1 MTSIPKALGRIGH
14 LPFGALLD
22 LLLPPACSVCDELLD
37 DPHEVICPT
46 CRFGFDPIPVPI
58 CKRCGQAWT
67 GQNDCPDCQKEQPP
81 LERIRSA
88 YAFGGTMQDAILA
101 LKMGR
106 RRELAN
112 PLADA
117 LLQAE
122 APDWSWDNMD
132 LLVPIPLHRKRL
144 AERGFNQAAL
154 LAQHLSQGT
163 GLPCDLGLLRRTR
176 PTPAQS
182 GQSDRATRRLNVQGA
197 FSVRHPQRIA
207 GLSICL
213 VDDVVT
219 TGATLSSA
227 AKALKKVGAG
237 QVTGL
242 TLARTTHL

>member
-1 MTSIPKALGRIGH
+1 MTSIRNALGRIVR

-46 CRFGFDPIPVPI
+46 CRFGFDPIPAPI
-58 CKRCGQAWT
+58 CIRCGQPWT
-67 GQNDCPDCQKEQPP
+67 GQTACPDCQQEQPP

-106 RRELAN
+106 RRELAK

-117 LLQAE
+117 LADAQ
-122 APDWSWDNMD
+122 APDWSWADVD

-154 LAQHLSQGT
+154 LAQHLSWRLD
-163 GLPCDLGLLRRTR
+163 LPCELGLLRRIR
-176 PTPAQS
+176 ATPAQS
-182 GQSDRATRRLNVQGA
+182 GQIDRTTRKRNVQGA
-197 FSVRHPQRIA
+197 FSARHPRRIA
-207 GLSICL
+207 GQRICL

-227 AKALKKVGAG
+227 AMALKKVGAG
-237 QVTGL
+237 QVTGF